1 MNACRT
7 YALVASTVVAAASI
21 SHAAKADPV
30 AEFYKGKSIRL
41 VLPTA
46 PGGSTS
52 LFGLLMAE
60 HLSRHI
66 PGQPSIAGEYRVGA
80 GGVVAAN
87 YVYNVAPKDGT
98 VLAMQIANF
107 ITQDTQPDA
116 VKFDVAQFS
125 YIGRPAD
132 MPRALISWDASGL
145 KTMEDARKQ
154 EYIVGSS
161 GRGSVS
167 YMHPAL
173 LNQTYGAK
181 FKIIIGL
188 GGAGDS
194 YLALERRE
202 IDATTVAWDGLIAGR
217 SHWLRDGKIN
227 VLARMGARVLKGYE
241 NVPSYTSLAANAEDK
256 ALLEFAVHPS
266 DMGQVL
272 SAPPGLPAERLTA
285 LRRAF
290 DAMMKD
296 PAFVKAAADRKVLLA
311 PMTGEQL
318 QSLVERFSKRSKA
331 VSERLKAFA
340 AEKSK

>member
-1 MNACRT
+1 MKMH
-7 YALVASTVVAAASI
+7 ALVASTVAAVVLGSTAAVADSV
-21 SHAAKADPV
+21 AD
-30 AEFYKGKSIRL
+30 FYQGKSIRL
-41 VLPTA
+41 VLPTS

-60 HLSRHI
+60 YLPRHI
-66 PGQPSIAGEYRVGA
+66 PGHPSMAGEYRVGA

-98 VLAMQIANF
+98 VLAMQITNF

-116 VKFDVAQFS
+116 VRFDVAKFS
-125 YIGRPAD
+125 YIGRAAD

-145 KTMEDARKQ
+145 KSIEDVRKK

-167 YMHPAL
+167 YIHPAL
-173 LNQTYGAK
+173 LNQTYGAR

-202 IDATTVAWDGLIAGR
+202 IDATTVAWDGLVAGR
-217 SHWLRDGKIN
+217 SNWLRDGKVN
-227 VLARMGARVLKGYE
+227 VLAKIGRRVLKGYE
-241 NVPSYTSLAANAEDK
+241 KVPSYTTLASNAEDK

-272 SAPPGLPAERLTA
+272 SAPPGVPPERLTA

-296 PAFVKAAADRKVLLA
+296 PDFIKVAKDRKVVLE
-311 PMTGEQL
+311 PMTGEEL
-318 QSLVERFSKRSKA
+318 QSLVDGFSKRSKA
-331 VSERLKAFA
+331 ISERLRAIA
-340 AEKSK
+340 AKK